1 MDTSYILICDFCGE
15 KLPSIEGSAFCDGSA
30 FSDIGYD
37 DRIACS
43 NCIGKLTT
51 EDQGQ

>member
-1 MDTSYILICDFCGE
+1 MDTSYILICDFCGK

-30 FSDIGYD
+30 FSNIGYD

-43 NCIGKLTT
+43 NCIEKLTI
-51 EDQGQ
+51 EEQEQ